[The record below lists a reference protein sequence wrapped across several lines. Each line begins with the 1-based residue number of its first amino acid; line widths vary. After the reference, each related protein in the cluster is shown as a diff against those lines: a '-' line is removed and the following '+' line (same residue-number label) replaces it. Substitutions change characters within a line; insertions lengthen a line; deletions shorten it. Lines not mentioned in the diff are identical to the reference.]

1 MKAKSQLG
9 KGMAA
14 LLKSNPKVDL
24 TDGSAEKTDNQ
35 TPLFLDIQ
43 NITPNREQPRRI
55 FKEEDLKELAASIKE
70 NGVIQ
75 PILVSKLENGKFE
88 IIAGERRYRASKMIG
103 MGKIPAIIK
112 NVTKKDS
119 MVMAI
124 IENIQRSDLNCVE
137 EALAYYQL
145 MTEFNL
151 TQEEVAKKLGKER
164 SSIANYLRLLKLPKE
179 VLGYLQKEML
189 SMGHAKVLASIKDE
203 SRLKELAK
211 MAVEDSISVRELEK
225 LAKKKNS
232 PIRKTKTVDVSKEY
246 ESLKNKLERE
256 TGFHMKIKAK
266 KNGAGE
272 IAIKFTND
280 KEFNTIYEY
289 FMK

>member
-225 LAKKKNS
+225 LAKKKSS